1 METYVDLSRETNR
14 NNIKYKLALLLYHLY
29 KNFKLNHLLF
39 IIVIYLMKRI
49 FSNITLQIELE

>member
-29 KNFKLNHLLF
+29 TNFKLNHLLF
-39 IIVIYLMKRI
+39 IMIIYLIKHI
-49 FSNITLQIELE
+49 FSNRILQIELE